1 YTDYDSYGDDTTYKV
16 GLVYQ
21 PIDMLTFRATYG
33 TSYRAPALFEQFVGA
48 TSGFQAAGFDPCSEV
63 DPDSATPT
71 LIANCAADGVS

>member
-1 YTDYDSYGDDTTYKV
+1 
-16 GLVYQ
+16 

-71 LIANCAADGVS
+71 LIANCAADGVSADFQQKSSVAVITKGGAEA